1 MKIYMKVD
9 NDLNQWVWGMYYRS
23 GGDER
28 QLISGDNLKM
38 EPSHVKSG
46 SHVRSEIKKDIKYC
60 SRNIGLRNGTQ
71 EYCEK
76 NKYGL
81 GIESGIGFWS
91 YCV

>member
-1 MKIYMKVD
+1 M
-9 NDLNQWVWGMYYRS
+9 
-23 GGDER
+23 
-28 QLISGDNLKM
+28 
-38 EPSHVKSG
+38 KSG

-60 SRNIGLRNGTQ
+60 SRDIGLRNGTQ